1 MIQRW
6 SMSDRIVKKISEDLI
21 VTYPKDWKK
30 KEKDCPQCK
39 YAFRDKSDVVS
50 YLQYGVCTDC
60 RLENYK
66 KEYTYKEKE

>member
-1 MIQRW
+1 MN
-6 SMSDRIVKKISEDLI
+6 DRKIKKITHDLI
-21 VTYPKDWKK
+21 VTHPHDWKK
-30 KEKDCPQCK
+30 KTSDCPQCGL
-39 YAFRDKSDVVS
+39 AFRDKSDVMS